1 MKFFFFLFSIN
12 IHLYINQLCK
22 EMKTCYNC
30 LSSNNNCS
38 WSNNICLS
46 QNSSKSINYNDI
58 INSFLSHPYI
68 TSQYRCI
75 IKENDIEIFSFN
87 QYINNSI
94 TFSIPPKNFDH
105 SEIINYHIYC
115 IEYSTT
121 SSIFLKVNFIEKY
134 KNNIIHL
141 SLYNNLT
148 KTEQTLTPISNDIK
162 IKITTDFFCIK
173 ITYEIQAETTEE
185 EEKIISFI
193 IEQNN
198 EYSKN
203 DIRKNENIISYI
215 ILGSIIL
222 FITFIIFSF
231 IIWHKNKSGIMK
243 EITILNKANL
253 YQEQQNELY
262 ESKNQEQGN
271 ASNCDKSCC
280 SELQEK
286 YLQLEQKSFVSHNY
300 DTLDSFA
307 NSIHDINKKNKYLK
321 TIIKTLPCFIIEANN
336 RDLIG
341 SFCHFC
347 ENKIKL
353 NDNVCLLNCGH
364 IFHYDCIYQQI
375 ITNEEYKCI
384 ICKES
389 III

>member
-253 YQEQQNELY
+253 YQEQQNESY

>member
-253 YQEQQNELY
+253 YQEQQNESY

-271 ASNCDKSCC
+271 ASNCDKSIC
-280 SELQEK
+280 SQLQEK